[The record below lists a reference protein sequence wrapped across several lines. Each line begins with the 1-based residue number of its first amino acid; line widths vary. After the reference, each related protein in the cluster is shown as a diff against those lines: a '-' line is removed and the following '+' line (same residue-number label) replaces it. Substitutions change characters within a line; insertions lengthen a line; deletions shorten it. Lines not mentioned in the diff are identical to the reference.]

1 MLVTVSYSTLI
12 IKDIQMKKRFL
23 LLCVFAVSFFPGI
36 INTVFAQN
44 EPVLYFCEKYD
55 SKKGEIGVSDRFTTG
70 YLTVM
75 VKSDYELG
83 LEDVHIQFDKLDER
97 SKSFEF
103 YKKFD
108 YVIDPEMSYVFF
120 AKNSESDL
128 KFEEAG
134 FYRVFLLDDNDRTV
148 ASALIEIVPK

>member
-1 MLVTVSYSTLI
+1 
-12 IKDIQMKKRFL
+12 MKKGFL
-23 LLCVFAVSFFPGI
+23 LLFMFAAIFSLSSI
-36 INTVFAQN
+36 TTVFAQN
-44 EPVLYFCEKYD
+44 EPVLYFCEEYN
-55 SKKGEIGVSDRFTTG
+55 SKKGEVGVSDRFTTG

-83 LEDVHIQFDKLDER
+83 LEDVHIQFDRLNER
-97 SKSFEF
+97 SNKFEF

-120 AKNSESDL
+120 AKNDGSDL

-148 ASALIEIVPK
+148 ASALIEIVSK